1 MGNDLVTLRE
11 YSSQISKDI
20 IFRLNY
26 ERAKEGEGEKVRGR
40 MSQVTQ
46 KEGSLRLERVCHTQ
60 VRQRRLL
67 LPLNRTQK
75 SNAILQVGYIIRGSL
90 PGI

>member
-11 YSSQISKDI
+11 YSSKISKDI

-26 ERAKEGEGEKVRGR
+26 ERAKEGGGEKVRGK

-46 KEGSLRLERVCHTQ
+46 KEGPLRLERVCHTQ

-67 LPLNRTQK
+67 LPLSRTQK
-75 SNAILQVGYIIRGSL
+75 SNAILEVGYIIRGSL